1 MGSQSWSLIKF
12 AGIKP
17 DEVESWITS
26 SIFSSPVFKDFIQ
39 RIECRTDCAER
50 NIKLIQEFIMGYKN
64 EDMAQNLMLVARDS

>member
-1 MGSQSWSLIKF
+1 MLIKF

-26 SIFSSPVFKDFIQ
+26 NIFSSPVFKDFIQ

-50 NIKLIQEFIMGYKN
+50 NIKHIARVYNGIQE
-64 EDMAQNLMLVARDS
+64 